1 MNQRGK
7 WTLAELSREC
17 GYRKEEIKHDL
28 KCRKA
33 YHIWDKLSQIIEK
46 WGRRNRAAP
55 HLLTNILHRI
65 SNIRKGKN
73 WVLQHHFPVL
83 SEAYSP
89 QAWMGWFQEFL
100 GLISK
105 KWSDIQQLYIQSLG
119 SKVMGLMWIS
129 YLIRKLVTQ
138 HGTHRTAVTTPYT
151 NLRVRSRC
159 ISWTR

>member
-1 MNQRGK
+1 MANTITTHHNKSPIR
-7 WTLAELSREC
+7 
-17 GYRKEEIKHDL
+17 HVL
-28 KCRKA
+28 KFKKVD
-33 YHIWDKLSQIIEK
+33 HLWHKLSQIIEQ
-46 WGRRNRAAP
+46 WGRHNRAAP

-65 SNIRKGKN
+65 SNIRKGSN

-100 GLISK
+100 GLLSN
-105 KWSDIQQLYIQSLG
+105 KWLEIHQLYIQSLG
-119 SKVMGLMWIS
+119 AKVMGLMWIS
-129 YLIRKLVTQ
+129 SLIRKLVTQ